1 MKAESQSML
10 IEEAQG
16 QQTIQALFMQ
26 TGKNEQPVILNCQF
40 ERDPEDGKLYYVYSG
55 IADNYVSFRSLMAD
69 YAVYPAHE
77 IEGHR
82 MNPNTQAAAEQA
94 AGEAAPVT
102 DTAPVETKS
111 TADVG
116 DNPPELSAT
125 EGEIIRPAPE
135 GDADVASVR
144 GAEQPAN
151 GGQPSA
157 GDAGQ
162 AGAGVGGGVDAHRGG
177 HDGEPGAS
185 DRSPGGEAGAASASG
200 PVDVQGVKTP
210 AAPAKAAPAAPA
222 PTGKPNPFADL

>member
-1 MKAESQSML
+1 MKAENQSML

-40 ERDPEDGKLYYVYSG
+40 ERDPEDGKMYYVYSG
-55 IADNYVSFRSLMAD
+55 TADNYVSFRSLMED
-69 YAVYPAHE
+69 YAVRPVHE

-82 MNPNTQAAAEQA
+82 LNPKTHEAAAQA
-94 AGEAAPVT
+94 AGETAPVT
-102 DTAPVETKS
+102 DTAPAETKS

-125 EGEIIRPAPE
+125 EGEIVRPAPE

-144 GAEQPAN
+144 GAEQSAN

-157 GDAGQ
+157 GDAGS
-162 AGAGVGGGVDAHRGG
+162 AGAGVGGGVDAHRQG

-185 DRSPGGEAGAASASG
+185 DRGPGREAGAAGASG
-200 PVDVQGVKTP
+200 PVDAQGVKP
-210 AAPAKAAPAAPA
+210 
-222 PTGKPNPFADL
+222 GKVDPFADL